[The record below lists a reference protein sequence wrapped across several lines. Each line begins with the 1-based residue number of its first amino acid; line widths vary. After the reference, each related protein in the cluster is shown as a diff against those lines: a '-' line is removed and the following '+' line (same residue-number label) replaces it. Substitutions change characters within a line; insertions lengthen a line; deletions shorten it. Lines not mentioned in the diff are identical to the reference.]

1 MTVGVWIDV
10 AILKWLFWYW
20 DNFMSPKLL
29 NFQLVFLLRNMQTLG
44 KTTRDEGE
52 LKDEESVKHDFDDMK
67 Q

>member
-1 MTVGVWIDV
+1 
-10 AILKWLFWYW
+10 
-20 DNFMSPKLL
+20 
-29 NFQLVFLLRNMQTLG
+29 MQTLG